1 MGGFVSNVIEDIGN
15 IGQGAIDTVGDL
27 GAGLDRTVRDV
38 VPGGWTTAALL
49 AAGYYYQPE
58 IAAFMNAEGAVVP
71 AAEVAG
77 GASGVA
83 SGSGVAAGS
92 VAGSAGA
99 GGSMF
104 SMGQIGSAMQIAGGI
119 NSLTGGAI
127 TNALGG
133 GSAVSKA
140 TNAADPM
147 APYRQNLASMYA
159 GALQPGANVDPTQ
172 MPGYSQFETGVL
184 NPALEASKRSSAASG
199 MLRSGNE
206 QIALQKV
213 AQQGY
218 SGFMNDYLN
227 RLATGSGVAQSP
239 VAGYNAGTQAQTGI
253 MQGIGG
259 VGTGIAGIFGNKP
272 TTPVS
277 TNQFESGINTSG
289 FYDTAPSDINMS
301 GFYRA
306 D

>member
-1 MGGFVSNVIEDIGN
+1 MGGFVSNAIEDIGN
-15 IGQGAIDTVGDL
+15 IGQGVIDAVGDA
-27 GAGLDRTVRDV
+27 GAGIDRTVRDV

-77 GASGVA
+77 GAG
-83 SGSGVAAGS
+83 G
-92 VAGSAGA
+92 AGA
-99 GGSMF
+99 ATGGGMFSSMTMP
-104 SMGQIGSAMQIAGGI
+104 SMGQMGSALQIAGGI
-119 NSLTGGAI
+119 NSLTGGGI
-127 TNALGG
+127 TNLLGG
-133 GSAVSKA
+133 KSAVADA

-147 APYRQNLASMYA
+147 AKYRQNLAAMYA
-159 GALQPGANVDPTQ
+159 GALQPGANLDPTQ

-206 QIALQKV
+206 QIALQKIG
-213 AQQGY
+213 QQGY
-218 SGFMNDYLN
+218 SGFMTDYLN
-227 RLATGSGVAQSP
+227 RLAAGSGVAQSP
-239 VAGYNAGTQAQTGI
+239 VYGYNAGSQAQTGI

-259 VGTGIAGIFGNKP
+259 VGTGIAGIFGKKP
-272 TTPVS
+272 DSTPTPAS

>member
-1 MGGFVSNVIEDIGN
+1 MGGFVGGIIDDIGDL
-15 IGQGAIDTVGDL
+15 GQGVIDTVSDVAESDL
-27 GAGLDRTVRDV
+27 GKAAILAGTAYAT
-38 VPGGWTTAALL
+38 GGGSL
-49 AAGYYYQPE
+49 AA
-58 IAAFMNAEGAVVP
+58 EGSLF
-71 AAEVAG
+71 EG
-77 GASGVA
+77 GLFSGM
-83 SGSGVAAGS
+83 
-92 VAGSAGA
+92 
-99 GGSMF
+99 SMP

-119 NSLTGGAI
+119 NSLTGGGI

-133 GSAVSKA
+133 GKAVSQA
-140 TNAADPM
+140 TSAADPM
-147 APYRQNLASMYA
+147 AQYRQNLASMYA
-159 GALQPGANVDPTQ
+159 GALQPGANLDPTQ
-172 MPGYSQFETGVL
+172 MPGYSQFESGVL
-184 NPALEASKRSSAASG
+184 NPALEATKRSGAASG
-199 MLRSGNE
+199 ILRSGNE

-239 VAGYNAGTQAQTGI
+239 VAGYNAGSQAQTGI

-272 TTPVS
+272 TTPTPVS